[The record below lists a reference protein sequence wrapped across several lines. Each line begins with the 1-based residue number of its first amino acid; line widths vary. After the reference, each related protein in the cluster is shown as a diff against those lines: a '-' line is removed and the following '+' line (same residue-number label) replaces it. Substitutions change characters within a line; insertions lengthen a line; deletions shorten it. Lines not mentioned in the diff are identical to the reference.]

1 MLFHTDLPKIDNRMG
16 GTPDHNKA
24 IAQGFVAM
32 YGSYPVDEANKTI
45 IVKFEGQEGL
55 TAARNAA
62 SGERFSLRTRA
73 CSARGNGVMCVQ

>member
-45 IVKFEGQEGL
+45 IVKFAGGVQQ
-55 TAARNAA
+55 
-62 SGERFSLRTRA
+62 SERGA
-73 CSARGNGVMCVQ
+73 CLPHQPRLHAG

>member
-45 IVKFEGQEGL
+45 IVKFEGQG
-55 TAARNAA
+55 R
-62 SGERFSLRTRA
+62 GFA
-73 CSARGNGVMCVQ
+73 CCAFGATGFGVAGATVWPGRPNVRP

>member
-62 SGERFSLRTRA
+62 SASASRCAPALARRA
-73 CSARGNGVMCVQ
+73 ATA

>member
-16 GTPDHNKA
+16 GTPDHKKA

-62 SGERFSLRTRA
+62 SASVSRCAPALARRA
-73 CSARGNGVMCVQ
+73 ATA

>member
-32 YGSYPVDEANKTI
+32 YDSYPADNSGDNIGPNRRTPSS
-45 IVKFEGQEGL
+45 GL
-55 TAARNAA
+55 DRSQGLPRPARQA
-62 SGERFSLRTRA
+62 G
-73 CSARGNGVMCVQ
+73 ARPAGR